1 MFNKLFTS
9 VLFLWIIVCLCYQ
22 AVDALVPTPDLP
34 LDVANKL
41 QKCASE
47 AVKSVCGAKGNVSLM
62 QTSIELMLQCLLVN
76 LKYEQPSNLVLMCLC
91 GNNSTYNNKIY
102 VHGRL
107 RDGSA
112 ITTVLSGDNLN

>member
-1 MFNKLFTS
+1 MIYECVFGSEIALFQALCGRNMFNKLFTS

-47 AVKSVCGAKGNVSLM
+47 AVKSVCGGKGNVK
-62 QTSIELMLQCLLVN
+62 N
-76 LKYEQPSNLVLMCLC
+76 
-91 GNNSTYNNKIY
+91 
-102 VHGRL
+102 
-107 RDGSA
+107 
-112 ITTVLSGDNLN
+112 